1 MVAETIDIVVVDVK
15 AVARGFRVSSLL
27 DSEVYNEDDEDIG
40 TLEDLVIDQDRPE
53 KVSFAILDVGGFLGL
68 GARRV
73 AVEFNALTLRDGS
86 GEVKI
91 ILPGANKKI
100 LEKLPELTKTS

>member
-1 MVAETIDIVVVDVK
+1 
-15 AVARGFRVSSLL
+15 
-27 DSEVYNEDDEDIG
+27 
-40 TLEDLVIDQDRPE
+40 
-53 KVSFAILDVGGFLGL
+53 L